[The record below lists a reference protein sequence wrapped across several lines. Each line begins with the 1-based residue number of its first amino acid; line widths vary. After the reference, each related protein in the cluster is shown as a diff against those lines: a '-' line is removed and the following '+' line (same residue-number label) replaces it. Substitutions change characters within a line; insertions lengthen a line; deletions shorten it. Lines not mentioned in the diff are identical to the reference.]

1 MGKHLKKHLENKNH
15 TPICTSGLTPIIYV
29 INKYLNDCS
38 IFQQYPNYVKSFSE
52 MISKGTRSP
61 HFSKRHHCLCSQLSD
76 YIYNQTKRNFSEQLT
91 GLENQL
97 EPHFFPYPLLN
108 DARIVRERKRAEK
121 EK

>member
-1 MGKHLKKHLENKNH
+1 
-15 TPICTSGLTPIIYV
+15 
-29 INKYLNDCS
+29 
-38 IFQQYPNYVKSFSE
+38 

-97 EPHFFPYPLLN
+97 EPHFFPYRLIN
-108 DARIVRERKRAEK
+108 DARTVRERKRAEK
-121 EK
+121 EKESRKREIEAGKRTNRQSM